1 MPPRHP
7 FLSPSTRAFDREDRP
22 GGNDKDGAPASSGVE
37 VISSEHYDVP
47 DSGDVDGSVTAG
59 KKRGEIPPDSAPTAA
74 PGVERGAADGGEG
87 GGDGEGEGNG
97 ARGEA
102 GNAGGDGGRGAGSVL
117 GVEGPEIMIRPPS
130 YGFND
135 KVRFGSVRF
144 GAVLV
149 FCLGGV
155 RRVGLRVG
163 WT

>member
-1 MPPRHP
+1 M
-7 FLSPSTRAFDREDRP
+7 
-22 GGNDKDGAPASSGVE
+22 
-37 VISSEHYDVP
+37 ISSEHYDVP
-47 DSGDVDGSVTAG
+47 DSGVVDGSVTAG

-74 PGVERGAADGGEG
+74 PGVEEGAADGG
-87 GGDGEGEGNG
+87 GGDGEGGG
-97 ARGEA
+97 AWDEA
-102 GNAGGDGGRGAGSVL
+102 GNAGGDGGRRAESVL
-117 GVEGPEIMIRPPS
+117 GVEGPEIMIRPPT

-135 KVRFGSVRF
+135 KVRFGPVRF